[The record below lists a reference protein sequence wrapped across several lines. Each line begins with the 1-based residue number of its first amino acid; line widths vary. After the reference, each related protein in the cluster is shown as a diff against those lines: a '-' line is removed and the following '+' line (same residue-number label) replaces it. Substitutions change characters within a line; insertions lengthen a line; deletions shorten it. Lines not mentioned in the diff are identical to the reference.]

1 MNALRWLT
9 HTGCLL
15 ALLTGCSKPIH
26 FASQEVLLRHDARSD
41 TLDVLILKSLS
52 WGPQHG
58 YAITRWIRQR
68 TEDEMLVEEGALYP
82 ALYRLEAR
90 ELVESSWGTS
100 ENNRRARFYKL
111 TVLGRRRLRA
121 EADVWERYAAAV
133 ARILGARSGPEPE
146 RR

>member
-1 MNALRWLT
+1 MET
-9 HTGCLL
+9 
-15 ALLTGCSKPIH
+15 KPTL
-26 FASQEVLLRHDARSD
+26 EVLRG
-41 TLDVLILKSLS
+41 TLDVLILKALS

-82 ALYRLEAR
+82 ALYRLEAQ
-90 ELVESSWGTS
+90 ELVESEWGTS
-100 ENNRRARFYKL
+100 ENNRRAKFYKL

-121 EADVWERYAAAV
+121 DTGVWERYAVAV

-146 RR
+146 KRS